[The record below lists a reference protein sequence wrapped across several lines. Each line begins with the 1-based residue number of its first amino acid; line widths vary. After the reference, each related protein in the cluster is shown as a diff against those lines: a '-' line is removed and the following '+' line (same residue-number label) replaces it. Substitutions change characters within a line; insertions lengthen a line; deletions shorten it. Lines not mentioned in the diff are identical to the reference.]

1 MNYPE
6 TAEEFLGSAD
16 IVNIWKM
23 KYALPDEVH
32 PRDTYKRVAH
42 ELYLQLLE
50 DHDNTPILKELGII
64 SEEQLYQLFIDRII
78 VPQGR
83 PMLGLGNPDYVSVS
97 NCVVTGAPKDSYE
110 DIIATRYRMVELYK
124 RGMGCG
130 FHINNLRPKGL
141 KVTNSSKFATGPA
154 SFVNGFSNTTLEVA
168 QLGRRGALMVMINAR
183 HPDAEEFIRLKAED
197 ENYCSGANL
206 SVQIE
211 DDFWDA
217 AKNNQQYIQKWPID
231 VELTGPEVEYID
243 SRPLG
248 ELVLLREGKAAARRI
263 EAKKLWDL
271 IIYCAWKK
279 AEPGIILW
287 TRQHKYSI
295 SSVYP
300 KYVNSSTNPC
310 FIGTTMVAMSDG
322 TFKQIKDVKE
332 GDLVKSVNIKTG
344 KTEDKKVLWSGKTG
358 TKPVINVNGE
368 SCTKDHK
375 WFDPVLNK
383 FDEPTNI
390 KFVRK
395 DKCNTY
401 VDEPFKYFKDL
412 FNQVVTDQEYL
423 NSKFESKEQLNEL
436 KVKYN
441 FHGNSRYWRL
451 LRQYV
456 LHENPDNLPLDE
468 LDDFIKEQF
477 NKGYGRKKIARDL
490 GVCKSLVETYMYAR
504 GFFGLQANMSTG
516 RLNQTRRENAIKLSS
531 RARLGASVA
540 RALGIRIGN
549 RTENWGTRSTFNI
562 VKFRD
567 KFYYSK
573 SFAEYK
579 YLMYLLYHN
588 IPFSQEPIVEIPGVP
603 NHRADFKVGEEY
615 IEIKDQW
622 SIETCSVYLEIKLV
636 RGDEF
641 ELFGKFTEIDCK
653 QNLFLDHD
661 ENVAYDIEKVSI
673 DTNEGRIEDVYDITV
688 EDNHNFFANGYL
700 VHNCSEIAMQE
711 YDTCRL
717 FAVNLSK
724 FVCNPFEDS
733 AKIDFDYL
741 YKMCAINQVLCDALV
756 SVEIKRLTRIKEK
769 IQSDQGLTQNEI
781 NLSCELYDNLIKS
794 AHEGRRTGCGYL
806 GLVDMYTELGWV
818 YGDTRIEQVFKTKC
832 KAEFDA
838 SILLARYHKPFD
850 GFDRSVE
857 EKSDFIKMMK
867 ADPYFEDTLK
877 NMFKYGRRN
886 VSLSTVAPT
895 GTVSLIA
902 GCNGG
907 IEPYFRLRYK
917 RRVKLNEEQ
926 PGCYRDSE
934 GILWIDTWREE
945 PMYKLF
951 KEKYAGKPNVNSS
964 FIYEVFEANTSD
976 KISLDDRI
984 RVQSISQKYITH
996 SISSTVNLPN
1006 QATVE
1011 DVELI
1016 YRKAH
1021 DAGLKGVTVYRDGCR
1036 TGVLISEE
1044 TDNKRKLNIAT
1055 KFKRPKSLEAEVIRY
1070 KNQGEKWVAIISLFE
1085 GKPIEIFTESEENMG
1100 FVGLTVDKG
1109 QVIRT
1114 KGKDINRY
1122 DFVYTLGEPGEE
1134 KLTIPNI
1141 TSNLGEYSNY
1151 ARLLSGLLKY
1161 GVPVEQ
1167 VYFTIDGLKFENEDI
1182 TSWKTGIKRVLKKYI
1197 KDGVE
1202 YKGEVC
1208 PNCGGKMIFKDGCAM
1223 CESCGWSKC
1232 G

>member
-23 KYALPDEVH
+23 KYALSDEVH

-64 SEEQLYQLFIDRII
+64 SEEQLYQLFIDRVI

-97 NCVVTGAPKDSYE
+97 NCVVIGAPKDSYE

-130 FHINNLRPKGL
+130 FNVNNLRPNGF

-154 SFVNGFSNTTLEVA
+154 SFVNGFSETTKEVA
-168 QLGRRGALMVMINAR
+168 QKGRRGALMVMINAR

-287 TRQHKYSI
+287 TRQHKYST

-300 KYVNSSTNPC
+300 KYVNSASNPC
-310 FIGTTMVAMSDG
+310 A
-322 TFKQIKDVKE
+322 
-332 GDLVKSVNIKTG
+332 
-344 KTEDKKVLWSGKTG
+344 
-358 TKPVINVNGE
+358 
-368 SCTKDHK
+368 
-375 WFDPVLNK
+375 
-383 FDEPTNI
+383 
-390 KFVRK
+390 
-395 DKCNTY
+395 
-401 VDEPFKYFKDL
+401 
-412 FNQVVTDQEYL
+412 
-423 NSKFESKEQLNEL
+423 
-436 KVKYN
+436 
-441 FHGNSRYWRL
+441 
-451 LRQYV
+451 
-456 LHENPDNLPLDE
+456 
-468 LDDFIKEQF
+468 
-477 NKGYGRKKIARDL
+477 
-490 GVCKSLVETYMYAR
+490 
-504 GFFGLQANMSTG
+504 
-516 RLNQTRRENAIKLSS
+516 
-531 RARLGASVA
+531 
-540 RALGIRIGN
+540 
-549 RTENWGTRSTFNI
+549 
-562 VKFRD
+562 
-567 KFYYSK
+567 
-573 SFAEYK
+573 
-579 YLMYLLYHN
+579 
-588 IPFSQEPIVEIPGVP
+588 
-603 NHRADFKVGEEY
+603 
-615 IEIKDQW
+615 
-622 SIETCSVYLEIKLV
+622 
-636 RGDEF
+636 
-641 ELFGKFTEIDCK
+641 
-653 QNLFLDHD
+653 
-661 ENVAYDIEKVSI
+661 
-673 DTNEGRIEDVYDITV
+673 
-688 EDNHNFFANGYL
+688 
-700 VHNCSEIAMQE
+700 EIAMQE

-733 AKIDFDYL
+733 AKIDFNYL
-741 YKMCAINQVLCDALV
+741 YKICAINQVLCDALV
-756 SVEIKRLTRIKEK
+756 SVEIKRLTRIKGK

-867 ADPYFEDTLK
+867 SDPYFEYTLK

-917 RRVKLNEEQ
+917 RRVKLNEEK
-926 PGCYRDSE
+926 PGSYRDSE
-934 GILWIDTWREE
+934 GTIWLDTWRDE

-951 KEKYAGKPNVNSS
+951 KEKYVGKPNVNSS

-976 KISLDDRI
+976 KISLEDRI
-984 RVQSISQKYITH
+984 RVQSLSQKYITH

-1100 FVGLTVDKG
+1100 FVGLTVDRG

-1197 KDGVE
+1197 KDGTEV
-1202 YKGEVC
+1202 KGEIC
-1208 PNCGGKMIFKDGCAM
+1208 PNCGGKMILTNGCSQ
-1223 CESCGWSKC
+1223 CEACGWSKC

>member
-83 PMLGLGNPDYVSVS
+83 PMLGLGNPDYVSFS

-287 TRQHKYSI
+287 TRQHKYST

-300 KYVNSSTNPC
+300 KYVNSSTNP
-310 FIGTTMVAMSDG
+310 
-322 TFKQIKDVKE
+322 
-332 GDLVKSVNIKTG
+332 
-344 KTEDKKVLWSGKTG
+344 
-358 TKPVINVNGE
+358 
-368 SCTKDHK
+368 
-375 WFDPVLNK
+375 
-383 FDEPTNI
+383 
-390 KFVRK
+390 
-395 DKCNTY
+395 
-401 VDEPFKYFKDL
+401 
-412 FNQVVTDQEYL
+412 
-423 NSKFESKEQLNEL
+423 
-436 KVKYN
+436 
-441 FHGNSRYWRL
+441 
-451 LRQYV
+451 
-456 LHENPDNLPLDE
+456 
-468 LDDFIKEQF
+468 
-477 NKGYGRKKIARDL
+477 
-490 GVCKSLVETYMYAR
+490 
-504 GFFGLQANMSTG
+504 
-516 RLNQTRRENAIKLSS
+516 
-531 RARLGASVA
+531 
-540 RALGIRIGN
+540 
-549 RTENWGTRSTFNI
+549 
-562 VKFRD
+562 
-567 KFYYSK
+567 
-573 SFAEYK
+573 
-579 YLMYLLYHN
+579 
-588 IPFSQEPIVEIPGVP
+588 
-603 NHRADFKVGEEY
+603 
-615 IEIKDQW
+615 
-622 SIETCSVYLEIKLV
+622 
-636 RGDEF
+636 
-641 ELFGKFTEIDCK
+641 
-653 QNLFLDHD
+653 
-661 ENVAYDIEKVSI
+661 
-673 DTNEGRIEDVYDITV
+673 
-688 EDNHNFFANGYL
+688 
-700 VHNCSEIAMQE
+700 CSEIAMQE

-867 ADPYFEDTLK
+867 ADPYFDDTLK

-984 RVQSISQKYITH
+984 RVQSLSQKYITH

-1055 KFKRPKSLEAEVIRY
+1055 KFRRPKSLEAEVIRY

>member
-83 PMLGLGNPDYVSVS
+83 PMLGLGNQDYVSVS
-97 NCVVTGAPKDSYE
+97 NCVVIGAPKDSYE

-130 FHINNLRPKGL
+130 FHINNLRPSGL

-248 ELVLLREGKAAARRI
+248 ELVLLRNGKAAARRI

-287 TRQHKYSI
+287 TRQHRYST

-300 KYVNSSTNPC
+300 KYVNSSTNP
-310 FIGTTMVAMSDG
+310 
-322 TFKQIKDVKE
+322 
-332 GDLVKSVNIKTG
+332 
-344 KTEDKKVLWSGKTG
+344 
-358 TKPVINVNGE
+358 
-368 SCTKDHK
+368 
-375 WFDPVLNK
+375 
-383 FDEPTNI
+383 
-390 KFVRK
+390 
-395 DKCNTY
+395 
-401 VDEPFKYFKDL
+401 
-412 FNQVVTDQEYL
+412 
-423 NSKFESKEQLNEL
+423 
-436 KVKYN
+436 
-441 FHGNSRYWRL
+441 
-451 LRQYV
+451 
-456 LHENPDNLPLDE
+456 
-468 LDDFIKEQF
+468 
-477 NKGYGRKKIARDL
+477 
-490 GVCKSLVETYMYAR
+490 
-504 GFFGLQANMSTG
+504 
-516 RLNQTRRENAIKLSS
+516 
-531 RARLGASVA
+531 
-540 RALGIRIGN
+540 
-549 RTENWGTRSTFNI
+549 
-562 VKFRD
+562 
-567 KFYYSK
+567 
-573 SFAEYK
+573 
-579 YLMYLLYHN
+579 
-588 IPFSQEPIVEIPGVP
+588 
-603 NHRADFKVGEEY
+603 
-615 IEIKDQW
+615 
-622 SIETCSVYLEIKLV
+622 
-636 RGDEF
+636 
-641 ELFGKFTEIDCK
+641 
-653 QNLFLDHD
+653 
-661 ENVAYDIEKVSI
+661 
-673 DTNEGRIEDVYDITV
+673 
-688 EDNHNFFANGYL
+688 
-700 VHNCSEIAMQE
+700 CSEIAMQE

-724 FVCNPFEDS
+724 FVHNPFEDS
-733 AKIDFDYL
+733 AKIDYDYL

-756 SVEIKRLTRIKEK
+756 SIEIKRLTRIKEK

-806 GLVDMYTELGWV
+806 GLVDMYTELGLV
-818 YGDTRIEQVFKTKC
+818 YGDTRIERVFKTKC

-934 GILWIDTWREE
+934 GVLWIDTWREE

-951 KEKYAGKPNVNSS
+951 KEKYASKPKVNSN
-964 FIYEVFEANTSD
+964 FIYEVFESNTSD
-976 KISLDDRI
+976 RISLDDRI
-984 RVQSISQKYITH
+984 RVQSLSQKYITH

-1044 TDNKRKLNIAT
+1044 TDNKRKLNVAT
-1055 KFKRPKSLEAEVIRY
+1055 KFKRPKSLDAEVIRY

-1100 FVGLTVDKG
+1100 FVGVNVDKG

-1122 DFVYTLGEPGEE
+1122 DFSYTLGEPGEE
-1134 KLTIPNI
+1134 KLIIPNI

-1202 YKGEVC
+1202 YKGEIC

>member
-211 DDFWDA
+211 DDFWNA

-287 TRQHKYSI
+287 TRQHKYST

-300 KYVNSSTNPC
+300 KYINSSTNP
-310 FIGTTMVAMSDG
+310 
-322 TFKQIKDVKE
+322 
-332 GDLVKSVNIKTG
+332 
-344 KTEDKKVLWSGKTG
+344 
-358 TKPVINVNGE
+358 
-368 SCTKDHK
+368 
-375 WFDPVLNK
+375 
-383 FDEPTNI
+383 
-390 KFVRK
+390 
-395 DKCNTY
+395 
-401 VDEPFKYFKDL
+401 
-412 FNQVVTDQEYL
+412 
-423 NSKFESKEQLNEL
+423 
-436 KVKYN
+436 
-441 FHGNSRYWRL
+441 
-451 LRQYV
+451 
-456 LHENPDNLPLDE
+456 
-468 LDDFIKEQF
+468 
-477 NKGYGRKKIARDL
+477 
-490 GVCKSLVETYMYAR
+490 
-504 GFFGLQANMSTG
+504 
-516 RLNQTRRENAIKLSS
+516 
-531 RARLGASVA
+531 
-540 RALGIRIGN
+540 
-549 RTENWGTRSTFNI
+549 
-562 VKFRD
+562 
-567 KFYYSK
+567 
-573 SFAEYK
+573 
-579 YLMYLLYHN
+579 
-588 IPFSQEPIVEIPGVP
+588 
-603 NHRADFKVGEEY
+603 
-615 IEIKDQW
+615 
-622 SIETCSVYLEIKLV
+622 
-636 RGDEF
+636 
-641 ELFGKFTEIDCK
+641 
-653 QNLFLDHD
+653 
-661 ENVAYDIEKVSI
+661 
-673 DTNEGRIEDVYDITV
+673 
-688 EDNHNFFANGYL
+688 
-700 VHNCSEIAMQE
+700 CSEIAMQE

-806 GLVDMYTELGWV
+806 GLVDMYTELGWI

-984 RVQSISQKYITH
+984 RVQSLSQKYITH